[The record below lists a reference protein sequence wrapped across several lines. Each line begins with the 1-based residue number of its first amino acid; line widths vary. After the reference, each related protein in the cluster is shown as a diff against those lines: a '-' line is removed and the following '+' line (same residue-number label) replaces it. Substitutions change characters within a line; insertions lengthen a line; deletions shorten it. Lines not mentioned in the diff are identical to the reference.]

1 MENINSQADNAVAT
15 MRALP
20 WPATSTNPWPASIRT
35 AARGLQTPTSACD
48 RTMSMPGMGSYGV
61 SVPAA
66 TTASVVRLCTKG
78 ADHKFSTR
86 LGPPASPPV

>member
-1 MENINSQADNAVAT
+1 MENTISQADNAVAT

-20 WPATSTNPWPASIRT
+20 WLVTSTNSWRALTRT
-35 AARGLQTPTSACD
+35 AALGLPTPTPACD
-48 RTMSMPGMGSYGV
+48 RTISMPGMGSYGV

-66 TTASVVRLCTKG
+66 TTASVAQISIKG

-86 LGPPASPPV
+86 LGPTASPPV